1 MISSEDVT
9 GSVFNI
15 QRYSLHDGP
24 GIRTTVFLSGCPM
37 SCQWCSNPESQPL
50 KGTLMHNSRT
60 CLRCG
65 RCAQVCPAGA
75 ITMTVEGPVIDRVQ
89 CDLCGVCADNCPPHA
104 MKLSAKRMTVDEVM
118 QVVRSDRPFYRR
130 TGGGVTVSG
139 GEPLL
144 QPEFAVGLLKA
155 AKGAAIG
162 TTLETAGYVPW
173 SSVEA
178 VVPWVDYLL
187 YDIKHLD
194 SEIHQS
200 YTGVPNTL
208 ILDNLRK
215 VVPLARHLIVRV
227 PVIPGFNATDGAI
240 REITGF
246 ALDLD
251 GVEELHLL
259 PYHRHGQAKYTQ
271 LDRTYEFEGVA
282 PLSDERE
289 NELAE
294 IVRNLG
300 LECRIRG

>member
-1 MISSEDVT
+1 MMVSSEDVT

-144 QPEFAVGLLKA
+144 QPEFANSKQRSVSGHRTKPTPHKDILSTCTQTAQANEHAQLQPP
-155 AKGAAIG
+155 G
-162 TTLETAGYVPW
+162 TPFFVP
-173 SSVEA
+173 
-178 VVPWVDYLL
+178 
-187 YDIKHLD
+187 HL
-194 SEIHQS
+194 S
-200 YTGVPNTL
+200 
-208 ILDNLRK
+208 K
-215 VVPLARHLIVRV
+215 
-227 PVIPGFNATDGAI
+227 TDP
-240 REITGF
+240 ITQYSM
-246 ALDLD
+246 
-251 GVEELHLL
+251 
-259 PYHRHGQAKYTQ
+259 PIQ
-271 LDRTYEFEGVA
+271 
-282 PLSDERE
+282 P
-289 NELAE
+289 
-294 IVRNLG
+294 RNS
-300 LECRIRG
+300 